1 MNKVL
6 PTIYILAVQFGVL
19 LMAVM
24 AGLWW
29 AFEDGKISEGAIF
42 LVGTWVL
49 AFNFLPT
56 QGLKC
61 LHEPIVKFYYLP
73 LAILG
78 LVGFIYGV
86 VLHQT

>member
-1 MNKVL
+1 MKKVL
-6 PTIYILAVQFGVL
+6 PTIYNLVMLFGVL

-29 AFEDGKISEGAIF
+29 SFDDGNLSEGAVF
-42 LVGTWVL
+42 LVCTWVL
-49 AFNFLPT
+49 AFNFLPV
-56 QGLKC
+56 QGLNC
-61 LHEPIVKFYYLP
+61 LKEPVVKFYYLP

-78 LVGFIYGV
+78 LIGFVYGV